1 MTVGD
6 SGNGRC
12 CDGVDMVL
20 TRLETRTKE
29 SHLFVKIREL

>member
-12 CDGVDMVL
+12 CDGVDMVNCPVL
-20 TRLETRTKE
+20 KHGTRSLIY
-29 SHLFVKIREL
+29 L